1 MWVECF
7 NNYEVSDD
15 GRIRNNRTKRELKQF
30 VGRDGYARAQ
40 FAGKTRLIHRVVAEA
55 FLEEV
60 SGKEFVNH
68 IDGNKQNNCVSNLEW
83 CTFGENLVHAY
94 RCGLKSVAK
103 ENNPRCKL
111 TSDDVDYIKQ
121 NYKRGDVNYGAKA
134 LARKFG
140 VAHQTICAVV
150 WGQNWK

>member
-1 MWVECF
+1 MWAECF
-7 NNYEVSDD
+7 DNYEVSDD
-15 GRIRNNRTKRELKQF
+15 GRIRNIRSQRELKQF
-30 VGRDGYARAQ
+30 VGKDGYMRAQ

-55 FLEEV
+55 FLKEV

-68 IDGNKQNNCVSNLEW
+68 IDGNKRNNCVSNLEW
-83 CTFGENLVHAY
+83 CTCSENLAHSY
-94 RCGLKSVAK
+94 RCGLRSVAK
-103 ENNPRCKL
+103 EDNPRSKL
-111 TSDDVDYIKQ
+111 TSGDVDYIKQ
-121 NYKRGDVNYGAKA
+121 NYKKGDTNYGAKA